1 MDRIDLIK
9 TTKAYQNLADDFH
22 KQKLPHCNLLVSPD
36 LMSRELFAIAF
47 ATLVV
52 CDDKNTITMQNIAK
66 KIHPDVFFLPRS
78 GNLKVEDVEIVLD
91 RINYFPMEADVKAF
105 VLENFSAAT
114 TQAQNKL
121 LKTLEETP
129 QNVYFLICSEK
140 DDGIL
145 PTIKS
150 RCRRLELEPL
160 SESALNILMAD
171 YNTDQKTIEIAN
183 FFGRGEMGRTDY
195 ALTNKAVSELVDL
208 GFDILKNCK
217 SSANLLQFA
226 VKLLKYKDKLAL
238 FLQIYS
244 DILEKVLRLQILN
257 EKTDFTELNFET
269 LKNELS
275 TDAILTLLDRLSR
288 LTEMLERACHSTL
301 IIDDLLIETCKCANM
316 KS

>member
-9 TTKAYQNLADDFH
+9 TTKAYQSVADDYH

-47 ATLVV
+47 ASLVIS
-52 CDDKNTITMQNIAK
+52 DDKNNIAMQNIAK
-66 KIHPDVFFLPRS
+66 KIHPDVFFLPKS
-78 GNLKVEDVEIVLD
+78 GNLKVEDVEVVLD
-91 RINYFPMEADVKAF
+91 RINYFPMEADVKVF
-105 VLENFSAAT
+105 VLENFSSAT

-129 QNVYFLICSEK
+129 PNVYFLICSEK

-150 RCRRLELEPL
+150 RCRHLELEPL
-160 SESALNILMAD
+160 SESALNIFMAD
-171 YNTDQKTIEIAN
+171 YNTDEKTIEIAN
-183 FFGRGEMGRTDY
+183 FFGRGEMGRTDF
-195 ALTNKAVSELVDL
+195 ALTNKEVSELVDL

-217 SSANLLQFA
+217 SSANLLEYA
-226 VKLLKYKDKLAL
+226 VKLLKHKDSLAL

-244 DILEKVLRLQILN
+244 DILGKVLRLQILN
-257 EKTDFTELNFET
+257 EKNDFVQLKFDS

-275 TDAILTLLDRLSR
+275 TDAILILLVRLTR